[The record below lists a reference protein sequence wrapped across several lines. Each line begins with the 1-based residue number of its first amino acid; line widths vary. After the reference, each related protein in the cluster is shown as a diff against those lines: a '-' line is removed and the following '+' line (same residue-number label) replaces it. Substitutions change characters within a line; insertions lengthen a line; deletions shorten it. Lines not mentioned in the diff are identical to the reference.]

1 MTEDRPIPEN
11 EEERLQVV
19 QSLGLLDTPPEER
32 FDRYTR
38 FARQLLGVPIAFVS
52 IIGED
57 TQWFKSA
64 QGFKAKQSSRD
75 LSFCTHTIVED
86 EMMVVED
93 AFMDPR
99 FTDNPFVTGPPH
111 IRFYAGVKLH
121 VQDDICIGT
130 LCVAD
135 TKARYP
141 SEEELSHLRELAKL
155 LEDEFRTHAQSTTDS
170 LTGLSN
176 RRGLYAIGEQAL
188 AMCRRDKKAASLMYL
203 QLSDFRG
210 INAEQGRDVGDQV
223 LKDVAQLLLNEF
235 RHSDVV
241 ARAGADEFFIL
252 FTGTGLSRLKKPM
265 ANLERAFHEE
275 NMNLPFSLEYNTGA
289 IEWNP
294 DQHADIEAL
303 MKAAD
308 DAVTFQEDSA
318 PNE

>member
-1 MTEDRPIPEN
+1 MKEAIPVPEN
-11 EEERLQVV
+11 EEQRLQVV

-57 TQWFKSA
+57 IQWFKSA
-64 QGFKAKQSSRD
+64 QGFAAKQSSRD

-93 AFMDPR
+93 AFKDPR
-99 FTDNPFVTGPPH
+99 FAENPFVTGPPH

-121 VQDDICIGT
+121 VQDNICIGT

-135 TKARYP
+135 IKARYP
-141 SEEELSHLRELAKL
+141 SDDVLNHLKALAKL

-170 LTGLSN
+170 LSGLSN
-176 RRGLYAIGEQAL
+176 RRGLCAIGQQAL
-188 AMCRRDKKAASLMYL
+188 AMCRRDKKPASLMYL
-203 QLSDFRG
+203 QLSDFRE
-210 INAEQGRDVGDQV
+210 INAEHGRTVGDQI
-223 LKDVAQLLLNEF
+223 LKNVAQLLLNEF

-241 ARAGADEFFIL
+241 VRAGASDFFVL
-252 FTGTGLSRLKKPM
+252 LTGTGVGRLKKPL

-275 NMNLPFSLEYNTGA
+275 NMNLPFSLKYKTGA

-294 DQHADIEAL
+294 DKHANIEAL
-303 MKAAD
+303 MNVAD
-308 DAVTFQEDSA
+308 DAITRQED
-318 PNE
+318 PGE

>member
-1 MTEDRPIPEN
+1 MTENNPIPKN

-38 FARQLLGVPIAFVS
+38 FARQLFGVPIAYVS
-52 IIGED
+52 ILGED
-57 TQWFKSA
+57 TLWFKSA
-64 QGFKAKQSSRD
+64 LGFDAKQSSRH

-93 AFMDPR
+93 AFVDPR

-111 IRFYAGVKLH
+111 IRFYAGVKLY
-121 VQDDICIGT
+121 VQNNICIGN

-141 SEEELSHLRELAKL
+141 AEEELNHLKELAKL

-170 LTGLSN
+170 LSGLSN
-176 RRGLYAIGEQAL
+176 RRGLCAIGQQAL

-203 QLSDFRG
+203 QLSDFRE
-210 INAEQGRDVGDQV
+210 INAEHGRDVGDKV

-241 ARAGADEFFIL
+241 ARAGADEFFVL
-252 FTGTGLSRLKKPM
+252 LTGTGVSNLKKPI

-275 NMNLPFSLEYNTGA
+275 NMNLPFALEYKTGA

-294 DQHADIEAL
+294 DKHADIEAL
-303 MKAAD
+303 MQVAD
-308 DAVTFQEDSA
+308 DAITSLEDTD
-318 PNE
+318 PDK